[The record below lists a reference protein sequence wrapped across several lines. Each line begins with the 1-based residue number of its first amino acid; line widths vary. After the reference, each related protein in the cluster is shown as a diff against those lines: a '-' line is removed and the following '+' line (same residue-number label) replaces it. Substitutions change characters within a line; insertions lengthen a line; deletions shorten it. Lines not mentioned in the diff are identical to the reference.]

1 MVRLVTFGLVGLGRS
16 GMQRQEAQFEATIR
30 TVLHGNH
37 KVAVLG
43 KGGVGKTSVAA
54 CVGSILAELRQ
65 QDRIVGIDADTA
77 FGRLSSRIDPRAA
90 GSFWEL
96 TTDTNLRSFT
106 DITARLGRNSAGLY
120 VLAGQPASG
129 PRRVLDP
136 AIYREA
142 ALRLDH
148 HFAISVIDCG
158 SSMEAAV
165 TQEVLRDVDALIVV
179 SSPWA
184 DGASAA
190 ANTIEWLSDYGLTGL
205 LRRSIVVLNDSDG
218 HADKRTKSLLAQE
231 FIDHGQPVVEV
242 PFDPHL
248 RPGGVIGP
256 ARRLHA
262 RSRSLDD
269 DSRRR
274 GQDPV
279 PGLPAPVAVCTR
291 RRRVRGCGRAVGR
304 GRNSRI
310 RPGAGIRVGP
320 AAIPG
325 RAQRLPGARPPVT
338 VSDKTLIRFGDPPGG
353 KALTFEVVRPSDS
366 AAQHGRVQPSA
377 DLSDDPAHN
386 AAPVAPD
393 PGVVRAGAAA
403 AARRRELDISQRSLA
418 ADGIINAGALIAFEK
433 GRSWPRER
441 TRAKLEEVL
450 QWPAGTIARIRRGEP
465 TEPAT
470 NPDASP
476 GLRPADGPAS
486 LIAQA
491 VTAAVDGCSL
501 AIAALPA
508 TEDPE
513 FTERAAPILA
523 DLRQLEAIAV
533 QATRISRITP
543 ELIKALGAV
552 RRHHDELM
560 RLGAT
565 APGATLAQRLYAAR
579 RRANLSTLE
588 TAQAAGVAEE
598 MIVGAEAE
606 EELPAEATEAIEALI
621 RQIN

>member
-148 HFAISVIDCG
+148 HFAISVID
-158 SSMEAAV
+158 
-165 TQEVLRDVDALIVV
+165 
-179 SSPWA
+179 
-184 DGASAA
+184 
-190 ANTIEWLSDYGLTGL
+190 
-205 LRRSIVVLNDSDG
+205 
-218 HADKRTKSLLAQE
+218 
-231 FIDHGQPVVEV
+231 
-242 PFDPHL
+242 
-248 RPGGVIGP
+248 
-256 ARRLHA
+256 
-262 RSRSLDD
+262 
-269 DSRRR
+269 
-274 GQDPV
+274 
-279 PGLPAPVAVCTR
+279 
-291 RRRVRGCGRAVGR
+291 
-304 GRNSRI
+304 
-310 RPGAGIRVGP
+310 
-320 AAIPG
+320 
-325 RAQRLPGARPPVT
+325 
-338 VSDKTLIRFGDPPGG
+338 
-353 KALTFEVVRPSDS
+353 
-366 AAQHGRVQPSA
+366 
-377 DLSDDPAHN
+377 
-386 AAPVAPD
+386 
-393 PGVVRAGAAA
+393 
-403 AARRRELDISQRSLA
+403 
-418 ADGIINAGALIAFEK
+418 
-433 GRSWPRER
+433 
-441 TRAKLEEVL
+441 
-450 QWPAGTIARIRRGEP
+450 
-465 TEPAT
+465 
-470 NPDASP
+470 
-476 GLRPADGPAS
+476 
-486 LIAQA
+486 
-491 VTAAVDGCSL
+491 
-501 AIAALPA
+501 
-508 TEDPE
+508 
-513 FTERAAPILA
+513 
-523 DLRQLEAIAV
+523 
-533 QATRISRITP
+533 
-543 ELIKALGAV
+543 
-552 RRHHDELM
+552 LM

>member
-205 LRRSIVVLNDSDG
+205 LRRSIVVLNDTDTPTSAPSHCWPRNSSTTG
-218 HADKRTKSLLAQE
+218 SLWSRCPS
-231 FIDHGQPVVEV
+231 IPICG
-242 PFDPHL
+242 
-248 RPGGVIGP
+248 PGGSSI
-256 ARRLHA
+256 
-262 RSRSLDD
+262 
-269 DSRRR
+269 
-274 GQDPV
+274 
-279 PGLPAPVAVCTR
+279 
-291 RRRVRGCGRAVGR
+291 
-304 GRNSRI
+304 
-310 RPGAGIRVGP
+310 
-320 AAIPG
+320 
-325 RAQRLPGARPPVT
+325 
-338 VSDKTLIRFGDPPGG
+338 
-353 KALTFEVVRPSDS
+353 
-366 AAQHGRVQPSA
+366 
-377 DLSDDPAHN
+377 
-386 AAPVAPD
+386 
-393 PGVVRAGAAA
+393 
-403 AARRRELDISQRSLA
+403 
-418 ADGIINAGALIAFEK
+418 
-433 GRSWPRER
+433 
-441 TRAKLEEVL
+441 
-450 QWPAGTIARIRRGEP
+450 
-465 TEPAT
+465 
-470 NPDASP
+470 
-476 GLRPADGPAS
+476 
-486 LIAQA
+486 
-491 VTAAVDGCSL
+491 
-501 AIAALPA
+501 
-508 TEDPE
+508 
-513 FTERAAPILA
+513 
-523 DLRQLEAIAV
+523 
-533 QATRISRITP
+533 
-543 ELIKALGAV
+543 
-552 RRHHDELM
+552 
-560 RLGAT
+560 
-565 APGATLAQRLYAAR
+565 
-579 RRANLSTLE
+579 
-588 TAQAAGVAEE
+588 
-598 MIVGAEAE
+598 
-606 EELPAEATEAIEALI
+606 
-621 RQIN
+621 

>member
-205 LRRSIVVLNDSDG
+205 L
-218 HADKRTKSLLAQE
+218 H
-231 FIDHGQPVVEV
+231 
-242 PFDPHL
+242 
-248 RPGGVIGP
+248 
-256 ARRLHA
+256 
-262 RSRSLDD
+262 
-269 DSRRR
+269 
-274 GQDPV
+274 
-279 PGLPAPVAVCTR
+279 
-291 RRRVRGCGRAVGR
+291 
-304 GRNSRI
+304 
-310 RPGAGIRVGP
+310 
-320 AAIPG
+320 
-325 RAQRLPGARPPVT
+325 
-338 VSDKTLIRFGDPPGG
+338 
-353 KALTFEVVRPSDS
+353 
-366 AAQHGRVQPSA
+366 
-377 DLSDDPAHN
+377 
-386 AAPVAPD
+386 
-393 PGVVRAGAAA
+393 
-403 AARRRELDISQRSLA
+403 
-418 ADGIINAGALIAFEK
+418 
-433 GRSWPRER
+433 
-441 TRAKLEEVL
+441 
-450 QWPAGTIARIRRGEP
+450 
-465 TEPAT
+465 
-470 NPDASP
+470 
-476 GLRPADGPAS
+476 
-486 LIAQA
+486 
-491 VTAAVDGCSL
+491 
-501 AIAALPA
+501 
-508 TEDPE
+508 
-513 FTERAAPILA
+513 
-523 DLRQLEAIAV
+523 
-533 QATRISRITP
+533 
-543 ELIKALGAV
+543 
-552 RRHHDELM
+552 
-560 RLGAT
+560 
-565 APGATLAQRLYAAR
+565 
-579 RRANLSTLE
+579 
-588 TAQAAGVAEE
+588 
-598 MIVGAEAE
+598 
-606 EELPAEATEAIEALI
+606 
-621 RQIN
+621 